1 MAQESDLVLVLVL
14 VLEVLALAR
23 EEQVLGQVQLGL
35 DQEEWDQVVLVLAM
49 DLEVGWNL
57 KIHVTV

>member
-1 MAQESDLVLVLVL
+1 MAQEWDLVLVLVL
-14 VLEVLALAR
+14 VLEVLALSQ

-35 DQEEWDQVVLVLAM
+35 DQEEWDQLVLVLAM